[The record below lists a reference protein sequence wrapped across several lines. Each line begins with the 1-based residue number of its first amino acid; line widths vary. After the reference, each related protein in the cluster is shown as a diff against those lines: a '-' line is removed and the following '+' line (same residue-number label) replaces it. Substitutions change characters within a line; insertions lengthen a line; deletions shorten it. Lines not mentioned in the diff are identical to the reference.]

1 MVEPWLRGTLTEVDT
16 VRRGVLHAL
25 ELAREDVALWC
36 NQLTEEQLEARPFGL
51 PSVGLPAF
59 PGARQPRS
67 IRTFVQGGALA
78 AAISLSPACGLGFR
92 RPTHHLKQMAS
103 AVNRVSEARFPAQT
117 LKQRAAGGHQ
127 SSWCAAAE
135 MELGRGA

>member
-1 MVEPWLRGTLTEVDT
+1 M
-16 VRRGVLHAL
+16 RRLSRASN
-25 ELAREDVALWC
+25 ARED
-36 NQLTEEQLEARPFGL
+36 GL
-51 PSVGLPAF
+51 AMTSVGLPSGGLTSVGLPSF
-59 PGARQPRS
+59 PGARQPRP

-92 RPTHHLKQMAS
+92 RPTQHLKQMAS